1 MFGRDIKNGASV
13 EMKRA
18 AKDYGIQARTI
29 LLKIASL
36 MIHHKINLNV
46 ENYRDLCSIPKRPRD
61 PPAGQAMGAL
71 GWFVELSNHDEIRD
85 LLNILVNLVIDQM
98 HDREATVAFPNEDA
112 EDLHQMG
119 Y

>member
-46 ENYRDLCSIPKRPRD
+46 DNYRDLCSLPKRPGD

-85 LLNILVNLVIDQM
+85 LLILHPV
-98 HDREATVAFPNEDA
+98 PS
-112 EDLHQMG
+112 
-119 Y
+119 